1 MLSDARQKVKCLQQ
15 CLLDLAGCWG
25 KLHENDAPW
34 SPDVLFVPKPSFQ
47 GVPDTLLQRAD
58 CELGQTSAGR

>member
-47 GVPDTLLQRAD
+47 GVPDAPSTR
-58 CELGQTSAGR
+58 